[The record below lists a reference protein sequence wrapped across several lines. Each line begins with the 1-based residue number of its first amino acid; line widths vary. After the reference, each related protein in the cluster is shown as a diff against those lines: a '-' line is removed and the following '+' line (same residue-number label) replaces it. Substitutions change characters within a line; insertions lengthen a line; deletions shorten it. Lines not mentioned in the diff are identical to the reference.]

1 MSKLMSNIVLNI
13 YILFIMCYYDKN
25 GKWKILYIL
34 FFRFPKIQGVIY
46 MMFIAD
52 SIKQEYEKWT
62 EGDVVFISS
71 PTGSGKTTFVIN
83 TLLPYLR
90 KKGKRVLYLVNRTIL
105 KEQLENEIR
114 NLPYDLKNMIQVE
127 LYQTIERTMLEAYLW
142 NNDYYRRKVNWY
154 SAFDYVVCDEAHY
167 FLMDSNYN
175 TNTMLSYDY
184 IRSYY
189 YNKIRIYMSATIEEI
204 REVIEEDLDNKYIQ
218 TQWLKFN
225 LDPYKDVNLYKHN
238 RYKYPKDSY
247 TDIYNYIDIHV
258 LKDCE
263 EITDVVVGNSKKCE
277 KWLIFVDSRK
287 FGNILKKD
295 IMKAAYKSAYSITED
310 DIVFVTSD
318 YDLDQKSFREVK
330 DIASNN
336 RQTAK
341 ILIVTSVLD
350 NGINLNDI
358 ELRNVII
365 IADLQNE
372 FLQMLG
378 RKRTDGQR
386 LNLYIVKQ
394 TKGYFSARLDINNR
408 KRNIAGE
415 YYKKLLYLRD
425 YFNDILKTEGVSQ
438 DTMKKINERENI
450 AIYEQH
456 KMLMKDIM
464 DGKIKFEDVR
474 ASFWA
479 CAGTLYL
486 NFLSF
491 KNLENINKYYV
502 ELLSEFDKYGEDAF
516 VREQLRWLG
525 IVDEDAQRIIGESK
539 ISRLQKAKQ
548 KVIDAFNENVD
559 KKMDM
564 KANRE
569 LKNRIRGELQIL
581 VEGIDDNNAD
591 KKKYLDAIK
600 KNDRVIS
607 KFLMRFLSDY
617 CDIPFEMSEEGKSIY
632 ILKAI
637 K

>member
-13 YILFIMCYYDKN
+13 YKLFIMCYYDKN

-71 PTGSGKTTFVIN
+71 PTGSGKTTFVLN
-83 TLLPYLR
+83 VLLPYLR

-114 NLPYDLKNMIQVE
+114 NLPYDLQNTIQVE
-127 LYQTIERTMLEAYLW
+127 LYQTIERKLLEFYLW
-142 NNDYYRRKVNWY
+142 NNDYYEREVNRY
-154 SAFDYVVCDEAHY
+154 SEFDYVVCDEAHY

-175 TNTMLSYDY
+175 TNTILSYSY
-184 IRSYY
+184 IRDCY
-189 YNKIRIYMSATIEEI
+189 YNKIRIYMSATIKEI
-204 REVIEEDLDNKYIQ
+204 QEVTELFLDNNYYQ
-218 TQWLKFN
+218 ETEWLGIISHVKKEHKV
-225 LDPYKDVNLYKHN
+225 YHHN
-238 RYKYPKDSY
+238 RYKYPRNPGDGY
-247 TDIYNYIDIHV
+247 IDIYDDIDIHV
-258 LKDCE
+258 LKDCK
-263 EITDVVVGNSKKCE
+263 EITDIVISNDKKCE

-295 IMKAAYKSAYSITED
+295 IMKAASKSAYPIAED

-318 YDLDQKSFREVK
+318 YNLDLKSFREVK
-330 DIASNN
+330 DIASNS

-365 IADLQNE
+365 IADLKNE

-378 RKRTDGQR
+378 RKRTDGR
-386 LNLYIVKQ
+386 RFDLYIVKQ
-394 TKGYFSARLDINNR
+394 TKGYFTVRQDINNK

-415 YYKKLLYLRD
+415 YYNRVLNYLKREVLQSD
-425 YFNDILKTEGVSQ
+425 DMYTVNQK
-438 DTMKKINERENI
+438 ERI
-450 AIYEQH
+450 AISIQH
-456 KMLMKDIM
+456 RILMNDIM
-464 DGKIKFEDVR
+464 DGKLKFEDVR
-474 ASFWA
+474 ASFLS
-479 CAGTLYL
+479 CSGILHL
-486 NFLSF
+486 NPLSF
-491 KNLENINKYYV
+491 INLENINKYYIK
-502 ELLSEFDKYGEDAF
+502 LLSEFDKYGENAF
-516 VREQLRWLG
+516 VHEQLRWLG
-525 IVDEDAQRIIGESK
+525 IVDEDAQRIIDESK

-559 KKMDM
+559 KKMDV

-569 LKNRIRGELQIL
+569 LKNRIRDELQIL

-591 KKKYLDAIK
+591 KKKYLDAIR

-617 CDIPFEMSEEGKSIY
+617 CDIPFEMLEEGKSIY

-637 K
+637 N

>member
-1 MSKLMSNIVLNI
+1 MSNIVLNI

-46 MMFIAD
+46 MRFIAD

-71 PTGSGKTTFVIN
+71 PTGSGKTTFVLN

-105 KEQLENEIR
+105 KEQLEHEIR
-114 NLPYDLKNMIQVE
+114 NLPYDLQNTIQVE
-127 LYQTIERTMLEAYLW
+127 LYQTIERKLLEFFLW
-142 NNDYYRRKVNWY
+142 NNDYYEREANRY
-154 SAFDYVVCDEAHY
+154 SEFDYVVCDEAHY

-175 TNTMLSYDY
+175 TNTILSYSY
-184 IRSYY
+184 IRNYY
-189 YNKIRIYMSATIEEI
+189 YNKIRIYMSATIKEI
-204 REVIEEDLDNKYIQ
+204 QEVTELDLDNNSYQ
-218 TQWLKFN
+218 ETEWLGIISHVKKEHKV
-225 LDPYKDVNLYKHN
+225 YRHN
-238 RYKYPKDSY
+238 RYKYPRNPGDGY
-247 TDIYNYIDIHV
+247 IDIYDDIDIHV
-258 LKDCE
+258 LKDCK
-263 EITDVVVGNSKKCE
+263 EITDIVISNDKKCE

-295 IMKAAYKSAYSITED
+295 IMKAASKSAYPIAED

-318 YDLDQKSFREVK
+318 YNLDLKSFREVK
-330 DIASNN
+330 DIASNS

-365 IADLQNE
+365 IADLKNE

-378 RKRTDGQR
+378 RKRTDGR
-386 LNLYIVKQ
+386 RFDLYIVKQ
-394 TKGYFSARLDINNR
+394 TKGYFTVRQDIKNK

-415 YYKKLLYLRD
+415 YYKRVLNYLKREVLQSD
-425 YFNDILKTEGVSQ
+425 DM
-438 DTMKKINERENI
+438 DTVNQKERI
-450 AIYEQH
+450 AISIQH
-456 KMLMKDIM
+456 RILMNDIM
-464 DGKIKFEDVR
+464 DGKLKFEDVR
-474 ASFWA
+474 ASFLS
-479 CAGTLYL
+479 CSGILHL
-486 NFLSF
+486 NPLSF
-491 KNLENINKYYV
+491 RNLENINKYYV
-502 ELLSEFDKYGEDAF
+502 KLLSEFDKYGEDTF

-525 IVDEDAQRIIGESK
+525 IVDEDAQRIIDESK

-548 KVIDAFNENVD
+548 KVIAVFNENVD
-559 KKMDM
+559 KKMDV
-564 KANRE
+564 KANKE
-569 LKNRIRGELQIL
+569 LKNRIRDELQIL

-617 CDIPFEMSEEGKSIY
+617 CDIPFEMLEEGKSIY
-632 ILKAI
+632 ILKSI